1 MDREVEFKRRLRMFQ
16 AEMVTNGMSIP
27 EEDRQSVLQL
37 AADLD
42 TTWDSRDARGFA
54 ALFDDNGDF
63 RFQDGLWIQG
73 KDAIE
78 RFWGKEVFPNL
89 PEGVRHIS
97 ITKRVRFVS
106 DNVAIGDGTLRL
118 VRSMEGQEKV
128 YLETEGTVLAVKKE
142 GHWRISAIRLT
153 VLSPG

>member
-1 MDREVEFKRRLRMFQ
+1 MGREVEFRKRPRMFHV
-16 AEMVTNGMSIP
+16 EMVSNGMSIP

-37 AADLD
+37 SADLD
-42 TTWDSRDARGFA
+42 RTWDSRDAREFA

-63 RFQDGLWIQG
+63 RFQDGLWVQG

-78 RFWGKEVFPNL
+78 GFWGQEVFPNL
-89 PEGVRHIS
+89 PEGMRHIS

-118 VRSMEGQEKV
+118 VRIMEGQEQV

-142 GHWRISAIRLT
+142 ERWRISAIRLT
-153 VLSPG
+153 VLSSG

>member
-1 MDREVEFKRRLRMFQ
+1 MFQ

-89 PEGVRHIS
+89 QEGMRHIS

>member
-1 MDREVEFKRRLRMFQ
+1 MPQ
-16 AEMVTNGMSIP
+16 TEMVTNGMSITQ
-27 EEDRQSVLQL
+27 EDRQSVLQI

-42 TTWDSRDARGFA
+42 KTWDSRDARGFA

-73 KDAIE
+73 KNAIE
-78 RFWGKEVFPNL
+78 GFWGQEVFPNL
-89 PEGVRHIS
+89 LEGIRHIS

-106 DNVAIGDGTLRL
+106 DHVAIGDGTLRL
-118 VRSMEGQEKV
+118 VRSMEGQEQV

-142 GHWRISAIRLT
+142 GRWRISAIRLT
-153 VLSPG
+153 VLSSG